1 MRTPL
6 RAAALRVCF
15 GLLGLAGV
23 LGLWACSGSTRYVLT
38 LDGLSF
44 VPETERA
51 GDILIPAASDLGLD
65 LYILPGFQI
74 TASGAEPDP
83 EQRAGIAVEVPLP
96 QPPPPEVQLRVEAR
110 GRITVT
116 NLGALPADPKISG
129 VTIELYLDG
138 PDSTDI
144 YGGGSVLALASHPAI
159 DPGETA
165 ILGFSS
171 RIEEGQPL
179 YPEIAGGRFRL
190 GIKVSFAGDLLGVV
204 PAHYAIEELAVEIS
218 GYPFGYIP

>member
-1 MRTPL
+1 MRAPR
-6 RAAALRVCF
+6 RAAVLRVCL
-15 GLLGLAGV
+15 GLLGLAAA

-51 GDILIPAASDLGLD
+51 GDILIPTAPVPELD

-74 TASGAEPDP
+74 TASGTEPDP
-83 EQRAGIAVEVPLP
+83 EQRAGIVVVVPLP

-110 GRITVT
+110 GRVTVA
-116 NLGALPADPKISG
+116 NLGALPADTKTTG

-144 YGGGSVLALASHPAI
+144 YSGGSVLALASHPAI
-159 DPGETA
+159 GPGQTA

-171 RIEEGQPL
+171 RIEEGDSL

-190 GIKVSFAGDLLGVV
+190 GIKVSFAGSTLGVV